1 MCRPP
6 EEAGKDPD
14 VWRDRAGPGWAA
26 TKQASREEGVTGG
39 ASSRR
44 EQCRLVVD
52 PVTSAGRGQRLEPAP
67 DCPPPPPSKPILRKT
82 AIRSRP

>member
-26 TKQASREEGVTGG
+26 TNQASREEGVTGG
-39 ASSRR
+39 ASSK
-44 EQCRLVVD
+44 EGAV
-52 PVTSAGRGQRLEPAP
+52 PAGG
-67 DCPPPPPSKPILRKT
+67 
-82 AIRSRP
+82 RPGD